1 VPSTDDPFVFV
12 TVGTDHHP
20 FDRLIR
26 WVDAWLL
33 ATGGAVRC
41 LVQSGTSR
49 VPEVAPSEGYLSHD
63 GVLEHLREAAV
74 VVTHGG
80 TGTLMLCRHHG
91 VVPIAV
97 PRTRRL
103 GEHVDDHQVRFVRR
117 LAQNGDVLVA
127 ETEPT
132 FRLLMDRGLA
142 DPGSLRIPPRDGRVA
157 EVVQRFEALVGPL
170 LERGRTSA

>member
-1 VPSTDDPFVFV
+1 MPSTDDPFVFV

-20 FDRLIR
+20 FDRLIA

-33 ATGGAVRC
+33 ATGSAVRC

-49 VPEVAPSEGYLSHD
+49 APEVAPWESYLAHD
-63 GVLEHLREAAV
+63 AMFEHLREAAV

-80 TGTLMLCRHHG
+80 TGSLMLCRHFG
-91 VVPIAV
+91 ILPIAV

-117 LAQNGDVLVA
+117 LAQDGDVLVA
-127 ETEPT
+127 EAEPT
-132 FRLLMDRGLA
+132 FRRLMDRGLA

-170 LERGRTSA
+170 LERRGTSA

>member
-1 VPSTDDPFVFV
+1 MPSTDDPFVFV

-20 FDRLIR
+20 FDRLMG

-33 ATGGAVRC
+33 ATGSAVRC

-49 VPEVAPSEGYLSHD
+49 APEVAPWEGYLAHD
-63 GVLEHLREAAV
+63 AMFEHLREAAV

-80 TGTLMLCRHHG
+80 TGSLMLCRHLG
-91 VVPIAV
+91 ILPIAV

-117 LAQNGDVLVA
+117 LAQDGDVLVA
-127 ETEPT
+127 ETEPV
-132 FRLLMDRGLA
+132 FRRLMDRGVA

-157 EVVQRFEALVGPL
+157 EVVQRFEELVGPL
-170 LERGRTSA
+170 LERGGTSA

>member
-20 FDRLIR
+20 FDRLIG

-33 ATGGAVRC
+33 ATGGGVRC

-49 VPEVAPSEGYLSHD
+49 VPEVAPSESYLAHD
-63 GVLEHLREAAV
+63 AVTEHLRTADL

-80 TGTLMLCRHHG
+80 TGSLMLCRRFG
-91 VVPIAV
+91 IVPIAV

-117 LAQNGDVLVA
+117 LAQKEDVLVA
-127 ETEPT
+127 ETEPA

-142 DPGSLRIPPRDGRVA
+142 DPGSLRVPARDGRVV
-157 EVVQRFEALVGPL
+157 EVVRRFEALVGPL
-170 LERGRTSA
+170 LERGGTSA